1 MLNSKEIGKRV
12 LQRRHALGLSQEALA
27 AVARVSHETV
37 RRLERGSINPNI
49 ITFGK
54 IAEGLQTTVPALLA
68 EKVSDE
74 VLELVVGLPE
84 PEQEI
89 VVVMLRAL
97 SDHVASRR

>member
-12 LQRRHALGLSQEALA
+12 LQRRHGLGLSQEALA